1 MKTALGVTVL
11 ILIAAV
17 IIYYF
22 WFSFAWKNTRGG
34 VSLIPDGY
42 QHKSMSIRQIDSLT
56 AGINYGFTIKNKI
69 VHMPGPDSIM
79 VPVKGENP
87 AG

>member
-1 MKTALGVTVL
+1 MKKALGVIVL

-22 WFSFAWKNTRGG
+22 LFSYAWKNNRDGI
-34 VSLIPDGY
+34 SLIPDGY

-56 AGINYGFTIKNKI
+56 AQINYGFTIKNKVI
-69 VHMPGPDSIM
+69 HILDSDSIR
-79 VPVKGENP
+79 VPEKGENP